1 MSRGDK
7 RWIAIGLLVCATGA
21 GVLVLRRQRAEIAV
35 RQGAPTGPTL
45 RGLAAADGM
54 PTLPAVPET
63 REQIAREVDSSLA
76 TWRQAIQDRN
86 ADAVVALD
94 SAFLASPDR
103 YRAPL
108 EQSAKTD
115 TDDRV
120 RAFSTRELGKYK
132 NPALAGLFEA
142 QLADKSPYVRQNAA
156 WALGELA
163 AQDEGRAAA
172 RRAAAEMRHAHRNDP
187 AADVR
192 TAAGSALARLE

>member
-21 GVLVLRRQRAEIAV
+21 GVVALRRHRAEIAL
-35 RQGAPTGPTL
+35 RQVAAGGPTL
-45 RGLAAADGM
+45 RGLAAPDDVQ
-54 PTLPAVPET
+54 TLPAVPES
-63 REQIAREVDSSLA
+63 REQIANEVASSLA
-76 TWRQAIQDRN
+76 SWRRAILDRN

-94 SAFLASPDR
+94 SAFLSSPDR
-103 YRAPL
+103 YRESL
-108 EQSAKTD
+108 EQSAKTE

-120 RAFSTRELGKYK
+120 RAFSTRELGKYR
-132 NPALAGLFEA
+132 NPVLAALFEA

-172 RRAAAEMRHAHRNDP
+172 RRAVAELRHARAKDP
-187 AADVR
+187 ASDVR
-192 TAAGSALARLE
+192 SAAGSALARLE